1 MRQRLARAG
10 GFTLLEVI
18 IALAILGIGLG
29 VILPGIGLSL
39 RMRRDASD
47 DSRLALAAE
56 QVLGDLVQRTKPL
69 EAAEEGEIGGC
80 RWQLEPLETPA
91 AGLGDARP
99 HGAAL
104 TVVRLTL
111 TAPGGP
117 RWEMTTLLP
126 SPRPEPNP

>member
-1 MRQRLARAG
+1 LARAG

-69 EAAEEGEIGGC
+69 ESVEEGEIDGC
-80 RWQLEPLETPA
+80 RWQLEPLETSA
-91 AGLGDARP
+91 ARLGEARP

-104 TVVRLTL
+104 TTVRLTL

-117 RWEMTTLLP
+117 HWEMTTLLP
-126 SPRPEPNP
+126 GPKPESNP